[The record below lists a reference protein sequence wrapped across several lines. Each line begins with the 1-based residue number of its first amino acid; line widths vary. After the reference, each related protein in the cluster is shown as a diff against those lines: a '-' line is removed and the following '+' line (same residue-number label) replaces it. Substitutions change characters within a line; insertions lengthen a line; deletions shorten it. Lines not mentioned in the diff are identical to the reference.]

1 MQLRYARFVKRAW
14 LTCALLFFAVSC
26 RRHGPE
32 LPVRVLYSSQIPAIA
47 KLRQSER
54 DFSFTDPRLRSGRA
68 FVVRSIAD
76 NDPIHALA
84 DKGKAPQFE
93 LYILKSAAE
102 IPDIPEIRKAM
113 GDSFT
118 VCGQAVAYI
127 PEWTSEERREG
138 AARFIQYLSTHCR

>member
-1 MQLRYARFVKRAW
+1 MKRAW
-14 LTCALLFFAVSC
+14 LTFAVLLLVVSC

-32 LPVRVLYSSQIPAIA
+32 LPVRVFYSAQIPAIA

-76 NDPIHALA
+76 KDPIHALA
-84 DKGKAPQFE
+84 DKNKASSFE
-93 LYILKSAAE
+93 LYVLNSAAE
-102 IPDIPEIRKAM
+102 IPDIPEIRKEM
-113 GDSFT
+113 GDAFS

-127 PEWTSEERREG
+127 PEWTNEERREG
-138 AARFIQYLSTHCR
+138 AARFIQYLSSHCR

>member
-1 MQLRYARFVKRAW
+1 VRA
-14 LTCALLFFAVSC
+14 
-26 RRHGPE
+26 
-32 LPVRVLYSSQIPAIA
+32 LYSSQIPAIA

-68 FVVRSIAD
+68 FVVRTIED
-76 NDPIHALA
+76 KEPGRALT
-84 DKGKAPQFE
+84 DKNRAAGFD

-102 IPDIPEIRKAM
+102 IPDLPEVRKEM

-127 PEWTSEERREG
+127 PEWTNEERREG